1 VGLVNALWVEKY
13 RPRKLEDLVLPESY
27 RLDFVKCIER
37 KNIGNIIFAGPPGS
51 GKTTIARILTSKRG
65 VLNHP
70 SDNLLEMN
78 GSSKES
84 RGINF
89 VDSTIEPFLKIPP
102 AGKDAFKIVFIDE
115 ADFLTDA
122 SFKSLRGIIEAAHE
136 HNRFIFTCNYL
147 SKIPDPVQSRF
158 QTYIFKQMPID
169 FVIGYYKKILESE
182 NIKYNEDDIKFV
194 IDGVYPD
201 VRKGVQILQ
210 QNSHSGTLK
219 INRNLSLTNEKT
231 IISSVVEIINYIKN
245 DDSQKVNKSVNDILN
260 IVSVEYDLDFRSIYS
275 SLFFRNEIPV
285 NVKIIVNK
293 YTNSHGDCLVP
304 SMHFMAMIFEMI
316 KSLQEYKKLVG
327 K

>member
-1 VGLVNALWVEKY
+1 MEIVNALWVEKY
-13 RPRKLEDLVLPESY
+13 RPKKLEDLVLPESQK
-27 RLDFVKCIER
+27 LDFEKCIHNR
-37 KNIGNIIFAGPPGS
+37 SIGNLIFAGPPGS
-51 GKTTIARILTSKRG
+51 GKTTIARILASKRG

-89 VDSTIEPFLKIPP
+89 VDSVIEPFLKIPP
-102 AGKDAFKIVFIDE
+102 AGRDTFKIVFIDE

-122 SFKSLRGIIEAAHE
+122 SFKSLRGIIESAHE
-136 HNRFIFTCNYL
+136 QNRFIFTCNYL

-169 FVIGYYKKILESE
+169 FVVEYYKKILNAE
-182 NIKYNEDDIKFV
+182 NIKYNEEDIRFV

-219 INRNLSLTNEKT
+219 INKNLSLTNEK
-231 IISSVVEIINYIKN
+231 S
-245 DDSQKVNKSVNDILN
+245 
-260 IVSVEYDLDFRSIYS
+260 IVGL
-275 SLFFRNEIPV
+275 
-285 NVKIIVNK
+285 
-293 YTNSHGDCLVP
+293 
-304 SMHFMAMIFEMI
+304 
-316 KSLQEYKKLVG
+316 
-327 K
+327 

>member
-1 VGLVNALWVEKY
+1 VDIVNALWVEKY
-13 RPRKLEDLVLPESY
+13 RPKKLEDLVLPESY
-27 RLDFVKCIER
+27 RLDFEKCIKS

-51 GKTTIARILTSKRG
+51 GKTTIARILASRRG

-89 VDSTIEPFLKIPP
+89 VDQVIEPFLKIPP
-102 AGKDAFKIVFIDE
+102 AGKDNFKIVFIDE

-122 SFKSLRGIIEAAHE
+122 SFKSLRGIIEAYHE
-136 HNRFIFTCNYL
+136 QNRFILTCNYL
-147 SKIPDPVQSRF
+147 SKIPEPVQSRF
-158 QTYIFKQMPID
+158 QTYMFKQMPID
-169 FVIGYYKKILESE
+169 FVIAYYKRMLDTE
-182 NIKYNEDDIKFV
+182 NIKYNEDDIKYI

-210 QNSHSGTLK
+210 QSSHSGTLK
-219 INRNLSLTNEKT
+219 INRNISLTNEKS
-231 IISSVVEIINYIKN
+231 IIGSVIEIVNYIKN
-245 DDSQKVNKSVNDILN
+245 DEISKINRSVNDILS
-260 IVSVEYDLDFRSIYS
+260 IVSNEYDLDFRSIYS
-275 SLFFRNEIPV
+275 SLFYRNEVPV

-293 YTNSHGDCLVP
+293 YTNTHGDCLIP
-304 SMHFMAMIFEMI
+304 SMHFMAMIFEVI
-316 KSLQEYKKLVG
+316 KSLQEYKKLV

>member
-1 VGLVNALWVEKY
+1 MNIENALWVEKY
-13 RPRKLEDLVLPESY
+13 RPKKLEDLVLPETY
-27 RLDFVKCIER
+27 RLDFEKCINN
-37 KNIGNIIFAGPPGS
+37 KNIGNLIFSGPPGS
-51 GKTTIARILTSKRG
+51 GKTTIARILASRRG

-89 VDSTIEPFLKIPP
+89 VDQVIEPFLKIPP
-102 AGKDAFKIVFIDE
+102 AGKDTFKIVFIDE

-122 SFKSLRGIIEAAHE
+122 SFKSLRGIIEAYHQQ
-136 HNRFIFTCNYL
+136 NRFVLTCNYL

-158 QTYIFKQMPID
+158 QTYMFKQMPVD
-169 FVIGYYKKILESE
+169 FVVSYYKKMLDAEKV
-182 NIKYNEDDIKFV
+182 KYSEDDIRYV

-210 QNSHSGTLK
+210 QSSHSGTLK
-219 INRNLSLTNEKT
+219 INKNISLTNEKS
-231 IISSVVEIINYIKN
+231 IIGSVIEIINYIKN
-245 DDSQKVNKSVNDILN
+245 DEIPKINKSVNDILAIISN
-260 IVSVEYDLDFRSIYS
+260 EYDLDFRSIYS
-275 SLFFRNEIPV
+275 SLFYRSEVPV

-293 YTNSHGDCLVP
+293 YTNSHGDCLIP
-304 SMHFMAMIFEMI
+304 SMHFMAMIFEII
-316 KSLQEYKKLVG
+316 KSLQDYKKLV

>member
-1 VGLVNALWVEKY
+1 VEIANALWVEKF
-13 RPRKLEDLVLPESY
+13 RPKKLEDLVLPESY
-27 RLDFVKCIER
+27 KLDFEKCIHSR
-37 KNIGNIIFAGPPGS
+37 NIGNIIFAGPPGS
-51 GKTTIARILTSKRG
+51 GKTTIARILSSRRG
-65 VLNHP
+65 VLYHP

-89 VDSTIEPFLKIPP
+89 VDQVIEPFLKIPP

-122 SFKSLRGIIEAAHE
+122 SFKSLRGIIEAYHE
-136 HNRFIFTCNYL
+136 QNRFVLTCNYL
-147 SKIPDPVQSRF
+147 SKIPEPVQSRF
-158 QTYIFKQMPID
+158 QTYMFKQMPID
-169 FVIGYYKKILESE
+169 FVVEYYKKILTAE
-182 NIKYNEDDIKFV
+182 NIKYNDDDIRFV

-210 QNSHSGTLK
+210 QNSHSETLK
-219 INRNLSLTNEKT
+219 INRNLTLTHEKA
-231 IISSVVEIINYIKN
+231 IIGSVIEIVNFIKN
-245 DDSQKVNKSVNDILN
+245 DEIQKVNKSVNDILH
-260 IVSVEYDLDFRSIYS
+260 IISTEYDLDFRSIYS
-275 SLFFRNEIPV
+275 SIFYRNEVPV

-304 SMHFMAMIFEMI
+304 SMHFMAMIFETV
-316 KSLQEYKKLVG
+316 KSLQDYKKLV

>member
-1 VGLVNALWVEKY
+1 VEIVNALWVEKY
-13 RPRKLEDLVLPESY
+13 RPKKLEDLVLPESQK
-27 RLDFVKCIER
+27 LDFEKCIHNR
-37 KNIGNIIFAGPPGS
+37 SIGNLIFAGPPGS
-51 GKTTIARILTSKRG
+51 GKTTIARILASKRG

-89 VDSTIEPFLKIPP
+89 VDQVIEPFLKIPP
-102 AGKDAFKIVFIDE
+102 AGKDNFKIVFIDE

-122 SFKSLRGIIEAAHE
+122 SFKSLRGIIEAYHE
-136 HNRFIFTCNYL
+136 QNRFVLTCNYL

-158 QTYIFKQMPID
+158 QTYMFKQMPID
-169 FVIGYYKKILESE
+169 FVVDYYKKMLDTE
-182 NIKYNEDDIKFV
+182 NIKYSEDDIKYI

-210 QNSHSGTLK
+210 QSSHSGTLK
-219 INRNLSLTNEKT
+219 INRNISLTNEKS
-231 IISSVVEIINYIKN
+231 IIGSVIEIVNYIKN
-245 DDSQKVNKSVNDILN
+245 DEVPKINKSVNDILS
-260 IVSVEYDLDFRSIYS
+260 IVSNEYDLDFRSIYS
-275 SLFFRNEIPV
+275 SLFYRNEVPV

-293 YTNSHGDCLVP
+293 YTNTHGDCLIP
-304 SMHFMAMIFEMI
+304 SMHFMAMIFEVI
-316 KSLQEYKKLVG
+316 KSLQEYKKLV

>member
-1 VGLVNALWVEKY
+1 MDIVNALWVEKY
-13 RPRKLEDLVLPESY
+13 RPKKLEDLVLPVSY
-27 RLDFVKCIER
+27 RLDFEKCIKN

-51 GKTTIARILTSKRG
+51 GKTTIARILASRRG

-89 VDSTIEPFLKIPP
+89 VDQVIEPFLKIPP
-102 AGKDAFKIVFIDE
+102 AGKDNFKIVFIDE

-122 SFKSLRGIIEAAHE
+122 SFKSLRGIIEAYHE
-136 HNRFIFTCNYL
+136 QNRFVLTCNYL

-158 QTYIFKQMPID
+158 QTYMFKQMPID
-169 FVIGYYKKILESE
+169 FVVDYYKKMLDTE
-182 NIKYNEDDIKFV
+182 NIKYSEDDIKYI

-210 QNSHSGTLK
+210 QSSHSGTLK
-219 INRNLSLTNEKT
+219 INRNISLTNEKS
-231 IISSVVEIINYIKN
+231 IIGSVIEIVNYIKN
-245 DDSQKVNKSVNDILN
+245 DEVPKINKSVNDILS
-260 IVSVEYDLDFRSIYS
+260 IVSNEYDLDFRSIYS
-275 SLFFRNEIPV
+275 SLFYRNEVPV

-293 YTNSHGDCLVP
+293 YTNTHGDCLIP
-304 SMHFMAMIFEMI
+304 SMHFMAMIFEVI
-316 KSLQEYKKLVG
+316 KSLQEYKKLV

>member
-1 VGLVNALWVEKY
+1 LWVEKY
-13 RPRKLEDLVLPESY
+13 RPKKLEDLVLPESY
-27 RLDFVKCIER
+27 RLDFEKCIKN

-51 GKTTIARILTSKRG
+51 GKTTIARILASRRG

-89 VDSTIEPFLKIPP
+89 VDQVIEPFLKIPP
-102 AGKDAFKIVFIDE
+102 AGKDNFKIVFIDE

-122 SFKSLRGIIEAAHE
+122 SFKSLRGIIEAYHE
-136 HNRFIFTCNYL
+136 QNRFVLTCNYL

-158 QTYIFKQMPID
+158 QTYMFKQMPID
-169 FVIGYYKKILESE
+169 FVVDYYKKMLDTE
-182 NIKYNEDDIKFV
+182 NIKYSEDDIKYI

-210 QNSHSGTLK
+210 QSSHSGTLK
-219 INRNLSLTNEKT
+219 INRNISLTNEKS
-231 IISSVVEIINYIKN
+231 IIGSVIEIVNYIKN
-245 DDSQKVNKSVNDILN
+245 DEVPKINKSVNDILS
-260 IVSVEYDLDFRSIYS
+260 IVSNEYDLDFRSIYS
-275 SLFFRNEIPV
+275 SLFYRNEVPV

-293 YTNSHGDCLVP
+293 YTNTHGDCLIP
-304 SMHFMAMIFEMI
+304 SMHFMAMIFEVI
-316 KSLQEYKKLVG
+316 KSLQEYKKLV

>member
-1 VGLVNALWVEKY
+1 VDIVNALWVEKY
-13 RPRKLEDLVLPESY
+13 RPKKLEDLVLPESY
-27 RLDFVKCIER
+27 RLDFEKCIKN

-51 GKTTIARILTSKRG
+51 GKTTIARILASRRG

-89 VDSTIEPFLKIPP
+89 VDQVIEPFLKIPP
-102 AGKDAFKIVFIDE
+102 AGKDNFKIVFIDE

-122 SFKSLRGIIEAAHE
+122 SFKSLRGIIEAYHE
-136 HNRFIFTCNYL
+136 QNRFVLTCNYL

-158 QTYIFKQMPID
+158 QTYMFKQMPID
-169 FVIGYYKKILESE
+169 FVVDYYKKMLDTE
-182 NIKYNEDDIKFV
+182 NIKYSEDDIKYI

-210 QNSHSGTLK
+210 QSSHSGTLK
-219 INRNLSLTNEKT
+219 INRNISLTNEKS
-231 IISSVVEIINYIKN
+231 IIGSVIEIVNYIKN
-245 DDSQKVNKSVNDILN
+245 DEVPKINKSVNDILS
-260 IVSVEYDLDFRSIYS
+260 IVSNEYDLDFRSIYS
-275 SLFFRNEIPV
+275 SLFYRNEVPV

-293 YTNSHGDCLVP
+293 YTNTHGDCLIP
-304 SMHFMAMIFEMI
+304 SMHFMAMIFEVI
-316 KSLQEYKKLVG
+316 KSLQEYKKLV

>member
-1 VGLVNALWVEKY
+1 MEIVNALWVEKY
-13 RPRKLEDLVLPESY
+13 RPKKLEDLVLPESQK
-27 RLDFVKCIER
+27 LDFEKCIHNR
-37 KNIGNIIFAGPPGS
+37 SIGNLIFAGPPGS
-51 GKTTIARILTSKRG
+51 GKTTIARILASKRG

-89 VDSTIEPFLKIPP
+89 VDSVIEPFLKIPP
-102 AGKDAFKIVFIDE
+102 AGKDNFKIVFIDE

-122 SFKSLRGIIEAAHE
+122 SFKSLRGIIEAYHE
-136 HNRFIFTCNYL
+136 QNRFVLTCNYL

-158 QTYIFKQMPID
+158 QTYMFKQMPID
-169 FVIGYYKKILESE
+169 FVVDYYKKMLDTE
-182 NIKYNEDDIKFV
+182 NIKYSEDDIKYI

-210 QNSHSGTLK
+210 QSSHSGTLK
-219 INRNLSLTNEKT
+219 INRNISLTNEKS
-231 IISSVVEIINYIKN
+231 IIGSVIEIVNYIKN
-245 DDSQKVNKSVNDILN
+245 DEVPKINKSVNDILS
-260 IVSVEYDLDFRSIYS
+260 IVSNEYDLDFRSIYS
-275 SLFFRNEIPV
+275 SLFYRNEVPV

-293 YTNSHGDCLVP
+293 YTNTHGDCLIP
-304 SMHFMAMIFEMI
+304 SMHFMAMIFEVI
-316 KSLQEYKKLVG
+316 KSLQEYKKLV

>member
-1 VGLVNALWVEKY
+1 MEIVNALWVEKY
-13 RPRKLEDLVLPESY
+13 RPKKLEDLVLPESQK
-27 RLDFVKCIER
+27 LDFEKCIHNR
-37 KNIGNIIFAGPPGS
+37 SIGNLIFAGPPGS
-51 GKTTIARILTSKRG
+51 GKTAIARILASKRG

-89 VDSTIEPFLKIPP
+89 VDSVIEPFLKIPP
-102 AGKDAFKIVFIDE
+102 AGKDNFKIVFIDE

-122 SFKSLRGIIEAAHE
+122 SFKSLRGIIEAYHE
-136 HNRFIFTCNYL
+136 QNRFVLTCNYL

-158 QTYIFKQMPID
+158 QTYMFKQMPID
-169 FVIGYYKKILESE
+169 FVVDYYKKMLDTE
-182 NIKYNEDDIKFV
+182 NIKYSEDDIKYI

-210 QNSHSGTLK
+210 QSSHSGTLK
-219 INRNLSLTNEKT
+219 INRNISLTNEKS
-231 IISSVVEIINYIKN
+231 IIGSVIEIVNYIKN
-245 DDSQKVNKSVNDILN
+245 DEVPKINKSVNDILS
-260 IVSVEYDLDFRSIYS
+260 IVSNEYDLDFRSIYS
-275 SLFFRNEIPV
+275 SLFYRNEVPV

-293 YTNSHGDCLVP
+293 YTNTHGDCLIP
-304 SMHFMAMIFEMI
+304 SMHFMAMIFEVI
-316 KSLQEYKKLVG
+316 KSLQEYKKLV

>member
-1 VGLVNALWVEKY
+1 VDIVNALWVEKY
-13 RPRKLEDLVLPESY
+13 RPKKLEDLVLPVSY
-27 RLDFVKCIER
+27 RLDFEKCIKN

-51 GKTTIARILTSKRG
+51 GKTTIARILASRRG

-89 VDSTIEPFLKIPP
+89 VDQVIEPFLKIPP
-102 AGKDAFKIVFIDE
+102 AGKDNFKIVFIDE

-122 SFKSLRGIIEAAHE
+122 SFKSLRGIIEAYHE
-136 HNRFIFTCNYL
+136 QNRFVLTCNYL

-158 QTYIFKQMPID
+158 QTYMFKQMPID
-169 FVIGYYKKILESE
+169 FVVDYYKKMLDTE
-182 NIKYNEDDIKFV
+182 NIKYSEDDIKYI

-210 QNSHSGTLK
+210 QSSHSGTLK
-219 INRNLSLTNEKT
+219 INRNISLTNEKS
-231 IISSVVEIINYIKN
+231 IIGSVIEIVNYIKN
-245 DDSQKVNKSVNDILN
+245 DEVPKINKSVNDILS
-260 IVSVEYDLDFRSIYS
+260 IVSNEYDLDFRSIYS
-275 SLFFRNEIPV
+275 SLFYRNEVPV

-293 YTNSHGDCLVP
+293 YTNTHGDCLIP
-304 SMHFMAMIFEMI
+304 SMHFMAMIFEVI
-316 KSLQEYKKLVG
+316 KSLQEYKKLV

>member
-1 VGLVNALWVEKY
+1 MEIVNALWVEKY
-13 RPRKLEDLVLPESY
+13 RPKKLEDLVLPESQK
-27 RLDFVKCIER
+27 LDFEKCIHN
-37 KNIGNIIFAGPPGS
+37 KSIGNLIFAGPPGS
-51 GKTTIARILTSKRG
+51 GKTTIARILASKRG

-89 VDSTIEPFLKIPP
+89 VDSVIEPFLKIPP
-102 AGKDAFKIVFIDE
+102 AGRDTFKIVFIDE

-122 SFKSLRGIIEAAHE
+122 SFKSLRGIIESAHE
-136 HNRFIFTCNYL
+136 QNRFIFTCNYL

-169 FVIGYYKKILESE
+169 FVVEYYKKILNAE
-182 NIKYNEDDIKFV
+182 NIKYNEEDIRFV

-219 INRNLSLTNEKT
+219 INKNLSLTNEKS
-231 IISSVVEIINYIKN
+231 IVGSVIEIVNHIKN
-245 DDSQKVNKSVNDILN
+245 DEASKINKSVNDILT
-260 IVSVEYDLDFRSIYS
+260 IVSNEYDLDFRSIYS
-275 SLFFRNEIPV
+275 SLFYRNEVPV

-293 YTNSHGDCLVP
+293 YTNSHGDCLIP
-304 SMHFMAMIFEMI
+304 SMHFMAMIFEVI
-316 KSLQEYKKLVG
+316 KSLQEYKKLV

>member
-1 VGLVNALWVEKY
+1 MDIVNALWVEKY
-13 RPRKLEDLVLPESY
+13 RPKKLEDLVLPESY
-27 RLDFVKCIER
+27 RLDFERCIKN
-37 KNIGNIIFAGPPGS
+37 KNIGNIIFAGPAGS
-51 GKTTIARILTSKRG
+51 GKTTIARILASRRG

-89 VDSTIEPFLKIPP
+89 VDQVIEPFLKIPP
-102 AGKDAFKIVFIDE
+102 AGKDNFKIVFIDE

-122 SFKSLRGIIEAAHE
+122 SFKSLRGIIEAYHE
-136 HNRFIFTCNYL
+136 QNRFVLTCNYL

-158 QTYIFKQMPID
+158 QTYMFKQMPID
-169 FVIGYYKKILESE
+169 FVVDYYKKMLDTE
-182 NIKYNEDDIKFV
+182 NIKYSEDDIKYI

-210 QNSHSGTLK
+210 QSSHSGTLK
-219 INRNLSLTNEKT
+219 INRNISLTNEKS
-231 IISSVVEIINYIKN
+231 IIGSVIEIVNYIKN
-245 DDSQKVNKSVNDILN
+245 DEVPKINKSVNDILS
-260 IVSVEYDLDFRSIYS
+260 IVSNEYDLDFRSIYS
-275 SLFFRNEIPV
+275 SLFYRNEVPV

-293 YTNSHGDCLVP
+293 YTNTHGDCLIP
-304 SMHFMAMIFEMI
+304 SMHFMAMIFEVI
-316 KSLQEYKKLVG
+316 KSLQEYKKLV

>member
-1 VGLVNALWVEKY
+1 VNIENALWVEKY
-13 RPRKLEDLVLPESY
+13 RPKKLEDLVLPETY
-27 RLDFVKCIER
+27 RLDFEKCINN
-37 KNIGNIIFAGPPGS
+37 KNIGNLIFSGPPGS
-51 GKTTIARILTSKRG
+51 GKTTIARILASRRG

-89 VDSTIEPFLKIPP
+89 VDQVIEPFLKIPP
-102 AGKDAFKIVFIDE
+102 AGKDTFKIVFIDE

-122 SFKSLRGIIEAAHE
+122 SFKSLRGIIEAYHQQ
-136 HNRFIFTCNYL
+136 NRFVLTCNYL

-158 QTYIFKQMPID
+158 QTYMFKQMPVD
-169 FVIGYYKKILESE
+169 FVVSYYKKMLDAEKV
-182 NIKYNEDDIKFV
+182 KYSEDDIRYV

-210 QNSHSGTLK
+210 QSSHSGTLK
-219 INRNLSLTNEKT
+219 INKNISLTNEKS
-231 IISSVVEIINYIKN
+231 IIGSVIEIINYIKN
-245 DDSQKVNKSVNDILN
+245 DEIPKINKSVNDILAIISN
-260 IVSVEYDLDFRSIYS
+260 EYDLDFRSIYS
-275 SLFFRNEIPV
+275 SLFYRSEVPV

-293 YTNSHGDCLVP
+293 YTNSHGDCLIP
-304 SMHFMAMIFEMI
+304 SMHFMAMIFEII
-316 KSLQEYKKLVG
+316 KSLQDYKKLV